1 MSGLSELRLKASLAI
16 FVVAVVMFASRQML
30 SAEDDAQQR
39 ERLRRQVEQLTAEL
53 QLAHKARDEHS
64 RELAGVEVKFSD
76 LTAKLH
82 HTEQQ
87 SSEVRA
93 SLQELMVE
101 LEPIEKRIAT
111 QREVLKQQVRTSFL
125 MGRQQQLRMLLSMD
139 DPTRV
144 SRMATYYSY
153 LMSARADVIR
163 DVRQTHYQLL
173 ETGARIRAEEQRLQV
188 LKTEQSQLLQSL
200 QVMREARRLAVE
212 RWNEKIRNTDERL
225 AMVREDMRQLERL
238 TERLK
243 ESVEQ
248 VARQVAE
255 DRGQPQAS
263 PQPEPFTSGQG
274 KLQWPLSGKLLQRF
288 GEHLVDDVRLKG
300 MVISAP
306 AGSQVRAVYS
316 GEVVFADWLRGY
328 GLMMIIDHGEGY
340 MTLYGYNQSLLKSVG
355 DKVKGGEVISLS
367 GESGGQQQPALYF
380 AIRRGAESFD
390 PLRWCV
396 RLADNSV
403 G

>member
-1 MSGLSELRLKASLAI
+1 MTGLPEQVLKALLAI
-16 FVVAVVMFASRQML
+16 FVVAVVMFTSRQML

-39 ERLRRQVEQLTAEL
+39 QSLRRQVEQLAAEL
-53 QLAHKARDEHS
+53 QLAQKARDKHS
-64 RELAGVEVKFSD
+64 RELAEVEVKFSD
-76 LTAKLH
+76 LSAKLH
-82 HTEQQ
+82 QTEQQ
-87 SSEVRA
+87 SSEVVA

-111 QREVLKQQVRTSFL
+111 QRVLLKQQVRTSFL

-153 LMSARADVIR
+153 LMNARADVIR
-163 DVRQTHYQLL
+163 DVRRTHYQLL
-173 ETGARIRAEEQRLQV
+173 ETGARIRAEEQRLQA

-212 RWNEKIRNTDERL
+212 RWNEKIRNADERL
-225 AMVREDMRQLERL
+225 AMVREDMRQLETL
-238 TERLK
+238 AQRLK
-243 ESVEQ
+243 ESAEQ
-248 VARQVAE
+248 VAGDHR
-255 DRGQPQAS
+255 QPQAA
-263 PQPEPFTSGQG
+263 PQSGPFASGQG
-274 KLQWPLSGKLLQRF
+274 QLQWPVSGKLLQRF
-288 GEHLVDDVRLKG
+288 GERVVGDVRLKG
-300 MVISAP
+300 MVISAA
-306 AGSQVRAVYS
+306 AGSEVRAVYP

-340 MTLYGYNQSLLKSVG
+340 MTLYGYNQSLLKTVG
-355 DKVKGGEVISLS
+355 DRVGGGEVISLS

-380 AIRRGAESFD
+380 AIRRGVESFD

-396 RLADNSV
+396 GIAGNSV

>member
-1 MSGLSELRLKASLAI
+1 LPELRLKASLALL
-16 FVVAVVMFASRQML
+16 VVAVVMLASRQML

-53 QLAHKARDEHS
+53 QLAHKARDKHS

-76 LTAKLH
+76 LSAKLH

-87 SSEVRA
+87 SSEVSA

-111 QREVLKQQVRTSFL
+111 QRELLKQQVRTSFL

-144 SRMATYYSY
+144 SRMAAYYSY
-153 LMSARADVIR
+153 LMRARADVIR
-163 DVRQTHYQLL
+163 DVRRTHYQLL
-173 ETGARIRAEEQRLQV
+173 ETGARIRAEEQRLQA

-200 QVMREARRLAVE
+200 QVMREARRVAVE

-225 AMVREDMRQLERL
+225 AIVREDMRQLERL
-238 TERLK
+238 AERLK

-248 VARQVAE
+248 VAE
-255 DRGQPQAS
+255 DRGQPQAAR
-263 PQPEPFTSGQG
+263 QPEPFTSGLG

-288 GEHLVDDVRLKG
+288 GESVVDDVRLKG
-300 MVISAP
+300 MVISAA
-306 AGSQVRAVYS
+306 AGSEVRAVYP

-328 GLMMIIDHGEGY
+328 GLMIIIDHGEGY

-396 RLADNSV
+396 RVAGNTV

>member
-64 RELAGVEVKFSD
+64 RELAEVEVKFSD

-243 ESVEQ
+243 ESVEL

-255 DRGQPQAS
+255 DRGQPPAS

-306 AGSQVRAVYS
+306 AGSQVRAVYP

-355 DKVKGGEVISLS
+355 DKVKGGEVVSLS